1 MRRVCVTVGLLLV
14 LGGGLVV
21 AQGRGVAQRV
31 APRSTRLALV
41 GGTLIDGT
49 AAEPLKNS
57 VVLVNGERIERVGTV
72 ADLRV
77 PVGYQVVSTEGMTV
91 IPGLWDMHVHLLYAG
106 HTNLQYWHNTYTS
119 RFEREIMP
127 ANAAQLLRAGVTSVR
142 DLGAPPDAVFA
153 VKRRTASG
161 EVPGPTIYAAGPQI
175 THEPPEWARFYRWGV
190 AGAAD
195 AAAKARRLLEA
206 GADVLKITDAE
217 GMTVDEI
224 RAVTSEAHAK
234 GKLVAAH
241 GRTTAEIKIGLEG
254 GVDEFEHIGVGNTGE
269 EYPADV
275 LALLQARS
283 AAGRAVY
290 WTPTV
295 GLPLSGDALRA
306 NAESLDDPANYRG
319 LPPLIASDVKQSLAM
334 FRPQP
339 SPVGVITR
347 KVAQLRSAG
356 VRLLVGTD
364 AGLAGNF
371 HGQALWQEL
380 DAWVRVLG
388 VDPLTV
394 LRSATSGSAAALG
407 VTDSGT
413 VAAGKVADI
422 VAVRGDLLRQIALV
436 RSPALVVHR
445 GQLVK

>member
-1 MRRVCVTVGLLLV
+1 MNRTWTAVVVAVV
-14 LGGGLVV
+14 LAGGAAL
-21 AQGRGVAQRV
+21 AQGRNA
-31 APRSTRLALV
+31 APRVPSVTKFALV

-49 AAEPLKNS
+49 TNAPIRNS
-57 VVLVNGERIERVGTV
+57 VVLVNGERIEKVGTV
-72 ADLRV
+72 ADV
-77 PVGYQVVSTEGMTV
+77 PVPAGYQTVSTEGMTV

-127 ANAAQLLRAGVTSVR
+127 ANTGQLVRAGVTSVR
-142 DLGAPPDAVFA
+142 DLGAPPDSVFA
-153 VKRRTASG
+153 VKQRTASR
-161 EVPGPTIYAAGPQI
+161 EVLGPTIYAAGPQI

-190 AGAAD
+190 TGPAD
-195 AAAKARRLLEA
+195 ATAKAKRLLDA

-224 RAVTSEAHAK
+224 RAVTAEAHAR

-241 GRTTAEIKIGLEG
+241 GRTVAEIKIGLEG

-275 LALLQARS
+275 IAALQARVAS
-283 AAGRAVY
+283 GRPLY

-295 GLPLSGDALRA
+295 GLPLSGDAMRA
-306 NAESLDDPANYRG
+306 NPESLDDPANYRG
-319 LPPLIASDVKQSLAM
+319 LPPLIANDVKQSLAM

-339 SPVGVITR
+339 APVAVITR
-347 KVAQLRSAG
+347 KVAQLKAAG

-388 VDPLTV
+388 VDALTA
-394 LRSATSGSAAALG
+394 LRAATSGSASAMG
-407 VTDSGT
+407 VTDTGT
-413 VAAGKVADI
+413 VVAGKVADI
-422 VAVRGDLLRQIALV
+422 VAVRGDLLRQIDLV
-436 RSPALVVHR
+436 RSPAIVVHR
-445 GQLVK
+445 GRIVQ